1 MFSFFFQSDVFKIH
15 YLMLSLLY
23 FKSVALVFHGM
34 NYYFIQQEGTHEEV
48 SLSRRSASLILYIKY
63 REK

>member
-1 MFSFFFQSDVFKIH
+1 MVKCCIPSSLLQSDVFKIH

-34 NYYFIQQEGTHEEV
+34 NYYEIQQNGTHEEV
-48 SLSRRSASLILYIKY
+48 SCNSLLFY
-63 REK
+63 